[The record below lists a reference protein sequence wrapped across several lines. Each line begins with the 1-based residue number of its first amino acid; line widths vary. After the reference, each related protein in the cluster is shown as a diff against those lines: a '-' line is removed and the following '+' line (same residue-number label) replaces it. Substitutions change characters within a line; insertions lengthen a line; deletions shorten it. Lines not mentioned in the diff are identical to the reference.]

1 MAGGFFT
8 IEPLVKPMDYLAL
21 AKKHMCEFSTT
32 AGWLKTA
39 EMYSLTVLEAESLEY
54 KYCQD
59 YVPSKVKV
67 KSLSRVRLFA
77 TPWIVDYWAPC
88 IHRIFQAKVLEWV
101 AISFSGGSSQPKDR
115 TCVSHIVGRRFTH

>member
-1 MAGGFFT
+1 
-8 IEPLVKPMDYLAL
+8 MDYLAL

-67 KSLSRVRLFA
+67 KSLSRVGLFCDTMDFSPLGA
-77 TPWIVDYWAPC
+77 SV
-88 IHRIFQAKVLEWV
+88 HEIFQGRILEWV
-101 AISFSGGSSQPKDR
+101 AISSSR
-115 TCVSHIVGRRFTH
+115 ESF